1 MIQKG
6 TIVRVVDNSGAKIGA
21 CIHMY
26 QGYRRRYAKVGDVI
40 KIAIKKIKKGE
51 PDLLKVKKGSMSKA
65 VVVTT
70 KSFLKTFD
78 GGYKSSPCNSVVLIS
93 DQDTFIGTRVFSGL
107 DASLR
112 YTKYLRLLSMGVD
125 VIY

>member
-40 KIAIKKIKKGE
+40 KIAIKKLKKE
-51 PDLLKVKKGSMSKA
+51 NLIYLK
-65 VVVTT
+65 
-70 KSFLKTFD
+70 
-78 GGYKSSPCNSVVLIS
+78 
-93 DQDTFIGTRVFSGL
+93 
-107 DASLR
+107 
-112 YTKYLRLLSMGVD
+112 
-125 VIY
+125 